1 MPNYRTI
8 ADGDGSPMRVPVEP
22 DPDVALEALLDEMER
37 EQEDYD
43 RKIGEQA

>member
-1 MPNYRTI
+1 
-8 ADGDGSPMRVPVEP
+8 MRVPVEP